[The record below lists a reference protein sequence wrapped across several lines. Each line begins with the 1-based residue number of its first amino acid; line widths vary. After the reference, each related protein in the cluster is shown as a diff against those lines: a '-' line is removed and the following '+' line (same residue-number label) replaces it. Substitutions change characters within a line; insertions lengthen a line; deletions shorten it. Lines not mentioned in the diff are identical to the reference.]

1 MRLSYFGIM
10 YSYLGKMT
18 ANMNSRDVYL
28 YENLNCD
35 QFIYVFNIYVMLINV
50 ILICALGLFNISIW
64 ITLGLSPSQVCA
76 RDWLI
81 INTSAFFTLRFIVS
95 LLSRES
101 RCREII
107 LYFTWWKL
115 SLYMIFKCSY
125 KFGTWDVVIVT

>member
-1 MRLSYFGIM
+1 VRLSYFGIM

-107 LYFTWWKL
+107 LYFT
-115 SLYMIFKCSY
+115 
-125 KFGTWDVVIVT
+125 